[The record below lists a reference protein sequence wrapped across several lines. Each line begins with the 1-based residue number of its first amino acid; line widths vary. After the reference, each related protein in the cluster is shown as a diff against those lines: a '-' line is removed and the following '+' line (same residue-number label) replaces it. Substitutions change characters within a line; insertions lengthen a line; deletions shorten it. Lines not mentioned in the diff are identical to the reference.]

1 MARQR
6 HLGTLAGFL
15 LSAIPGVAIAATPTT
30 PAQTPG
36 QPAAVPASTPAATP
50 TPQTRDLTRT
60 VSRCYVRQA
69 DQSYTAYECEI
80 RSIYNTP
87 GPKADAVQIKWSYGA
102 TSDFLWTKARG
113 WQWFD
118 PGSKQW
124 LLYQPEWLETSDFSC
139 LRFGNMCFG
148 RGFPIQGGEKLPED
162 TTAKAATAA
171 TPTGAKPAAA
181 GSPTLTGASATETKP
196 ATKPSKSP

>member
-6 HLGTLAGFL
+6 HLGILAGLL

-30 PAQTPG
+30 PAQTPA
-36 QPAAVPASTPAATP
+36 QPASAPTATP

-80 RSIYNTP
+80 RTIYNTP

-118 PGSKQW
+118 PGSRQW
-124 LLYQPEWLETSDFSC
+124 LPYQPEWLQTSDFSC

-162 TTAKAATAA
+162 NPAKATTAAAPTTAPSPTPTAA
-171 TPTGAKPAAA
+171 SAPPADGKPA
-181 GSPTLTGASATETKP
+181 P
-196 ATKPSKSP
+196 KPSKSP

>member
-80 RSIYNTP
+80 RTIYNTP

-118 PGSKQW
+118 PGSRQW
-124 LLYQPEWLETSDFSC
+124 LAYQPEWQQTGDFSC

-162 TTAKAATAA
+162 NPAKATTVTAPTTATGKAPN
-171 TPTGAKPAAA
+171 PT
-181 GSPTLTGASATETKP
+181 SPTPGQAPKTP
-196 ATKPSKSP
+196 